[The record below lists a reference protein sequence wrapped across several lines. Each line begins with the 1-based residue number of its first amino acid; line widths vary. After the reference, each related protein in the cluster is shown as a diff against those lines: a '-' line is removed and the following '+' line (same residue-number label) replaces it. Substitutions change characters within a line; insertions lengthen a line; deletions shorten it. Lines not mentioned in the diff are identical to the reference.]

1 MDQTKFLSTKTQI
14 TNFHNHCEDN
24 GCCLLSKQSYAVKF
38 DAMGENNLHDP
49 SWFSSEE
56 REGNENGNAELT
68 WLNHCDQNPWIVSAI
83 LENIPSRPRP
93 RLKGTLFF
101 SSRRS
106 LRNDIMK
113 NRKGR
118 GGGELLGSASRLSCW
133 TCWTLP
139 KTVFRRGEWTLFPAH
154 KITTVHSKIAMIVR
168 VTYFGRNRSLLCSLV
183 V

>member
-24 GCCLLSKQSYAVKF
+24 GCCLPSKQSYAVKF

-101 SSRRS
+101 FPTF
-106 LRNDIMK
+106 IAK
-113 NRKGR
+113 WYYEEQE
-118 GGGELLGSASRLSCW
+118 GEGWGWVAGIRW

-139 KTVFRRGEWTLFPAH
+139 KTVTFSGAESEPSSPHRKSPPFILKSPWLLGSLILDE
-154 KITTVHSKIAMIVR
+154 IVHFYVP
-168 VTYFGRNRSLLCSLV
+168 
-183 V
+183 

>member
-24 GCCLLSKQSYAVKF
+24 GCCLPSKQSYAVKF
-38 DAMGENNLHDP
+38 DAMGENNHHDP

-68 WLNHCDQNPWIVSAI
+68 WLNHCDQI

-118 GGGELLGSASRLSCW
+118 GGGELLGSASRVILLDLLNTSEDSFQARRVNP
-133 TCWTLP
+133 LP
-139 KTVFRRGEWTLFPAH
+139 RTQNH
-154 KITTVHSKIAMIVR
+154 H
-168 VTYFGRNRSLLCSLV
+168 RSF
-183 V
+183 